1 MTINENQHPVRD
13 SDSVIVPAGVKHNV
27 VNTSKSKNL
36 KFYTIYSPTRTYF
49 LIHLLKIGAR
59 YRFMGI
65 EVLDDEG
72 FVKNP
77 DLWTDNLSKSMA
89 KTQFDITL
97 TDQQSKII
105 LYIRDYYKK
114 WETLPMLKT
123 IRDEFGLTT
132 SEIDEQFK
140 RGSSTARGVICKLAG
155 LPKML
160 CIASG
165 C

>member
-1 MTINENQHPVRD
+1 M
-13 SDSVIVPAGVKHNV
+13 
-27 VNTSKSKNL
+27 NTE
-36 KFYTIYSPTRTYF
+36 
-49 LIHLLKIGAR
+49 A
-59 YRFMGI
+59 
-65 EVLDDEG
+65 LDDEG
-72 FVKNP
+72 FLTNP
-77 DLWTDNLSKSMA
+77 DLWTEKISKKMA
-89 KTQFDITL
+89 KAQFEINL
-97 TDQQSKII
+97 TEQQIKI
-105 LYIRDYYKK
+105 LFYIRDYYLK

-123 IRDEFGLTT
+123 LRDEFGLTA

>member
-1 MTINENQHPVRD
+1 M
-13 SDSVIVPAGVKHNV
+13 
-27 VNTSKSKNL
+27 
-36 KFYTIYSPTRTYF
+36 SPELLDEEGF
-49 LIHLLKIGAR
+49 LI
-59 YRFMGI
+59 Y
-65 EVLDDEG
+65 
-72 FVKNP
+72 P
-77 DLWTDNLSKSMA
+77 DLWTEVLSKSMA
-89 KTQFDITL
+89 KTQFEIIL
-97 TDQQSKII
+97 TDQQTKII

-123 IRDEFGLTT
+123 IRDEFELTT
-132 SEIDEQFK
+132 SEIDEQFR

>member
-1 MTINENQHPVRD
+1 MSI
-13 SDSVIVPAGVKHNV
+13 SV
-27 VNTSKSKNL
+27 
-36 KFYTIYSPTRTYF
+36 F
-49 LIHLLKIGAR
+49 
-59 YRFMGI
+59 
-65 EVLDDEG
+65 DDEG
-72 FVKNP
+72 FLINP
-77 DLWTDNLSKSMA
+77 DLWTEELSRNMA
-89 KTQFDITL
+89 KTQFNITL

-114 WETLPMLKT
+114 WETLPMIKT
-123 IRDEFGLTT
+123 IRDEFSLNA
-132 SEIDEQFK
+132 SQIDEQFK

>member
-1 MTINENQHPVRD
+1 MNAE
-13 SDSVIVPAGVKHNV
+13 A
-27 VNTSKSKNL
+27 
-36 KFYTIYSPTRTYF
+36 F
-49 LIHLLKIGAR
+49 
-59 YRFMGI
+59 
-65 EVLDDEG
+65 DDEG
-72 FVKNP
+72 FLINAN
-77 DLWTDNLSKSMA
+77 LWTKELSKSMA

-97 TDQQSKII
+97 TDQQTKII

>member
-1 MTINENQHPVRD
+1 M
-13 SDSVIVPAGVKHNV
+13 
-27 VNTSKSKNL
+27 NTE
-36 KFYTIYSPTRTYF
+36 
-49 LIHLLKIGAR
+49 A
-59 YRFMGI
+59 
-65 EVLDDEG
+65 LDDEG
-72 FVKNP
+72 FLKNP
-77 DLWTDNLSKSMA
+77 NQWTEKLSKKMA
-89 KTQFDITL
+89 KAQFEITL
-97 TDQQSKII
+97 TEQQIKIL
-105 LYIRDYYKK
+105 LYIRDYYIK

-123 IRDEFGLTT
+123 LRDEFSLTT

>member
-1 MTINENQHPVRD
+1 
-13 SDSVIVPAGVKHNV
+13 
-27 VNTSKSKNL
+27 
-36 KFYTIYSPTRTYF
+36 
-49 LIHLLKIGAR
+49 
-59 YRFMGI
+59 MGI
-65 EVLDDEG
+65 EALDDEG
-72 FVKNP
+72 FLINP
-77 DLWTDNLSKSMA
+77 DLWTEELSRSMA
-89 KTQFDITL
+89 KTQFYIIL

-105 LYIRDYYKK
+105 LYIRGYYKK

-132 SEIDEQFK
+132 PEIEEQFK